1 MAKQKFSYDSIQDVS
16 SVRRY
21 LKTLIRSIDEGKIAL
36 NSEEESIELHPK
48 GLLHFSIEARKKGRK
63 NKLTLELSWT
73 DKKEL
78 RMDDETSKPVKK
90 SS

>member
-21 LKTLIRSIDEGKIAL
+21 PKSLIRSIDEGKISL
-36 NSEEESIELHPK
+36 SSEEESIDLKPK
-48 GLLHFSIEARKKGRK
+48 GLLHFSIEARKKGSK
-63 NKLTLELSWT
+63 NKLTLELRWT

-78 RMDDETSKPVKK
+78 HMDDESKPVKI